1 MFFSLQA
8 DDHNKCG
15 FHQCQMLASFLHVT
29 MSKQRKSS
37 IANVVV
43 ISRFSFDE
51 MADNIFHIKIR
62 KAVFLIY

>member
-1 MFFSLQA
+1 MITTNVGL
-8 DDHNKCG
+8 
-15 FHQCQMLASFLHVT
+15 FHFLHVT
-29 MSKQRKSS
+29 MSKQGKSF

-51 MADNIFHIKIR
+51 MADNIFHTKIR